1 MTYHTSQPYAM
12 IYHDHETKTLQ
23 EGIRILHSI
32 PNPILCYRQTLSTT
46 NPYSDIA
53 YVKHI
58 IHDPANDLITLTFPP
73 ECCWVS
79 NLRNSWNCKMV
90 MYYKD
95 VESSYIK
102 EIIVTPSMNFDL
114 ISHKDVKI
122 IMYTRG
128 KMNIDIFFDV
138 YLMKMRSKL

>member
-12 IYHDHETKTLQ
+12 IYHDHETHTLQ

-58 IHDPANDLITLTFPP
+58 IHDPANDLIILTFPP

-90 MYYKD
+90 TYYKD
-95 VESSYIK
+95 VESYIK
-102 EIIVTPSMNFDL
+102 EIIITPSMNFDL
-114 ISHKDVKI
+114 MSHKDVKI

-128 KMNIDIFFDV
+128 KMNIEIFFDV
-138 YLMKMRSKL
+138 YLMKIPSKL

>member
-1 MTYHTSQPYAM
+1 MTSQPYAM
-12 IYHDHETKTLQ
+12 IYHDHETHALQ

-95 VESSYIK
+95 VELSYIK

-114 ISHKDVKI
+114 MSHPVKI

-128 KMNIDIFFDV
+128 KMNIEIFFDV
-138 YLMKMRSKL
+138 YLMKVRSKL

>member
-1 MTYHTSQPYAM
+1 MTSQPYAM
-12 IYHDHETKTLQ
+12 IYHDHETRTLQ

-46 NPYSDIA
+46 NPYLDIA

-58 IHDPANDLITLTFPP
+58 LHDPANDLITLTFPP

-95 VESSYIK
+95 VELSYIK

-114 ISHKDVKI
+114 MSHPVKI

-138 YLMKMRSKL
+138 YLMKVRSKL

>member
-1 MTYHTSQPYAM
+1 MTSQPYAM
-12 IYHDHETKTLQ
+12 IYHDHETRTLQ

-32 PNPILCYRQTLSTT
+32 PNPILCYRQALSTT

-58 IHDPANDLITLTFPP
+58 LHDPANDLITLTFPP

-114 ISHKDVKI
+114 MSHPVKI

-138 YLMKMRSKL
+138 YLMKIRSKL

>member
-1 MTYHTSQPYAM
+1 MTSQPYAM
-12 IYHDHETKTLQ
+12 IYHDTETKTLQ

-32 PNPILCYRQTLSTT
+32 PNPILCYRQTLDTT

-114 ISHKDVKI
+114 MSHKDVKI

-128 KMNIDIFFDV
+128 KMNIEIFFDV
-138 YLMKMRSKL
+138 YLMKIRSRL

>member
-1 MTYHTSQPYAM
+1 MTSQQYAM
-12 IYHDHETKTLQ
+12 IYYDHETKTVQ

-32 PNPILCYRQTLSTT
+32 PNPILCYRQTLVTT

-53 YVKHI
+53 YVKHVL
-58 IHDPANDLITLTFPP
+58 HDPANDLITLSFPP

-95 VESSYIK
+95 VDSYIK

-114 ISHKDVKI
+114 MSHQDVKI
-122 IMYTRG
+122 IIYTRG
-128 KMNIDIFFDV
+128 KMNIEIFFDV
-138 YLMKMRSKL
+138 YLMKNRSKL

>member
-1 MTYHTSQPYAM
+1 MTSQSYAM
-12 IYHDHETKTLQ
+12 IYHDSETKTLQ

-32 PNPILCYRQTLSTT
+32 HNPILCYKQTLITT

-58 IHDPANDLITLTFPP
+58 LHDPANDLITLTFPP

-102 EIIVTPSMNFDL
+102 EIIITPSMNFDL
-114 ISHKDVKI
+114 MSHPVKI

-128 KMNIDIFFDV
+128 KMNIEIFFDV
-138 YLMKMRSKL
+138 YLMKVRSKL

>member
-1 MTYHTSQPYAM
+1 MTSQPYAM
-12 IYHDHETKTLQ
+12 IYHDTETRTLQ

-32 PNPILCYRQTLSTT
+32 PNPILRYRQMLDTT

-58 IHDPANDLITLTFPP
+58 MHDPANDLITLTFPP
-73 ECCWVS
+73 ECGWVS

-90 MYYKD
+90 TYYKD

-114 ISHKDVKI
+114 MSHKDVKI
-122 IMYTRG
+122 IIYTRG
-128 KMNIDIFFDV
+128 KINIEIFFDV
-138 YLMKMRSKL
+138 YLMKKLSKL